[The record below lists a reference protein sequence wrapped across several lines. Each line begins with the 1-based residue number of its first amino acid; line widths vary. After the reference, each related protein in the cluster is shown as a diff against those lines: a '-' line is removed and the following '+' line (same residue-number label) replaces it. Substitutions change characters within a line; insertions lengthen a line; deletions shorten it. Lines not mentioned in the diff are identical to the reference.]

1 MIDWEDK
8 KDILIDLIQ
17 VQNLPYGQIG
27 KMFNCSGNNI
37 KKVAKRLGIELKPRR
52 KINEKETYELMKSSN
67 IIVDV
72 PMANQNGLTIRT
84 FEALGFNRKLITT
97 NKNIVNYD
105 FYNPT
110 NIYVYEGEGNFDFES
125 DFFKKPY
132 EKLPA
137 EIKEKYSLSSF
148 ISTLLSEIK

>member
-1 MIDWEDK
+1 MK
-8 KDILIDLIQ
+8 KKTYDI
-17 VQNLPYGQIG
+17 
-27 KMFNCSGNNI
+27 
-37 KKVAKRLGIELKPRR
+37 
-52 KINEKETYELMKSSN
+52 MKSSN

-97 NKNIVNYD
+97 NKNIANYD

-110 NIYVYEGEGNFDFES
+110 NIYIYEGEGSFDFES

-132 EKLPA
+132 EILPK